1 MLLLLLIAVPV
12 LEVLAFIEVG
22 LAIGWLAAI
31 VLLLGISLLGWQ
43 LLRVQGRAAIDRVSL
58 AAAER
63 RAPAAA
69 GIDSA
74 LGLLGALLLV
84 IPGFLTDAIGAL
96 LLLRPTRTLT
106 RRWIS
111 RLYIAR
117 LVSFAASAGRFAS
130 GSRGASVSSEADID
144 STVIED
150 DPPKLGSS
158 GKR

>member
-1 MLLLLLIAVPV
+1 MLLLVLLVVP
-12 LEVLAFIEVG
+12 LIEVLAFIAVG
-22 LAIGWLAAI
+22 LAIGWLAATA
-31 VLLLGISLLGWQ
+31 LLLGISLIGWQ

-74 LGLLGALLLV
+74 LALLGALLLV

-96 LLLRPTRTLT
+96 LLLPPTRMLT

-111 RLYIAR
+111 RRYISR

-130 GSRGASVSSEADID
+130 GSRGAAGSGEADID

-150 DPPKLGSS
+150 DPRRLG
-158 GKR
+158 G

>member
-1 MLLLLLIAVPV
+1 MLLLPLLVLPV
-12 LEVLAFIEVG
+12 LEVFAFIEVG
-22 LAIGWLAAI
+22 LAIGWLAAT

-43 LLRVQGRAAIDRVSL
+43 LLRIQGRAAIDRVSL

-63 RAPAAA
+63 RASAAT

-96 LLLRPTRTLT
+96 LLLRPTRALA

-111 RLYIAR
+111 RRYISR
-117 LVSFAASAGRFAS
+117 LLSFATSAGRFAS
-130 GSRGASVSSEADID
+130 GSQGAAGARGADVE

-150 DPPKLGSS
+150 DPRRLG
-158 GKR
+158 G

>member
-1 MLLLLLIAVPV
+1 MLLLVLIAVPV
-12 LEVLAFIEVG
+12 LEALAFIEVG

-31 VLLLGISLLGWQ
+31 ALLLGISLLGWQ

-58 AAAER
+58 AVVER
-63 RAPAAA
+63 RPAGAT

-84 IPGFLTDAIGAL
+84 IPGFLTDAVGAL
-96 LLLRPTRTLT
+96 LLWRPTRALT

-111 RLYIAR
+111 RRYVAR

-130 GSRGASVSSEADID
+130 GTRGAAGSGEADVE

-150 DPPKLGSS
+150 DPHQLGS
-158 GKR
+158 

>member
-1 MLLLLLIAVPV
+1 MLLLVLLAVPI
-12 LEVLAFIEVG
+12 LKVLAFIEVG

-31 VLLLGISLLGWQ
+31 ALLLGISLLGWQ
-43 LLRVQGRAAIDRVSL
+43 LLRAQGRAAINRVSL

-63 RAPAAA
+63 RAPAAN

-111 RLYIAR
+111 RRYIAR
-117 LVSFAASAGRFAS
+117 LLSFAASAGRFAS
-130 GSRGASVSSEADID
+130 GSRGTAGSAEADIE

-150 DPPKLGSS
+150 DPHRLG
-158 GKR
+158 G

>member
-1 MLLLLLIAVPV
+1 VLLFLVLIAVPV

-22 LAIGWLAAI
+22 LAIGWLAATA
-31 VLLLGISLLGWQ
+31 LLLGISIVGWQ
-43 LLRVQGRAAIDRVSL
+43 LLRQQGRAAIDRVSV

-111 RLYIAR
+111 RRYIAR
-117 LVSFAASAGRFAS
+117 LASFAASAGRFAS
-130 GSRGASVSSEADID
+130 GSREVSGSAEADIE

-150 DPPKLGSS
+150 DPRRLGS
-158 GKR
+158 